1 VATHPDFRRRGLAS
15 SCVRAVADEL
25 LIDIPIVILHFF
37 EENRPAQL
45 LYERM
50 GFSYS
55 NNDPVYFT
63 KVKFD

>member
-1 VATHPDFRRRGLAS
+1 MNGLAS
-15 SCVRAVADEL
+15 SCIRAVADEL
-25 LIDIPIVILHFF
+25 VGNIPLVILHFLD
-37 EENRPAQL
+37 ENRPAQL

-55 NNDPVYFT
+55 NSDPVYFT